1 MNTPDHPDFTALA
14 LGEHIHGTPAR
25 AVLDALRTSVSAR
38 QEAEQIRDTAAR
50 LSFVLKGQPPQ
61 RLDSK
66 RRNAILNADIAAVR
80 ARFAAEDR
88 EEEETETAPPVVRR
102 PQRQWLYPAAAAA
115 AVVAAAVVVLRLL
128 PGSGPAIA
136 PQQPKA
142 GLAQQNGDEDPGGR
156 VFMSSADP
164 AATRAPARG
173 TPAIAIAVKP
183 QAVAPP
189 SPGSPGPAPQPPTPA
204 ELVKQ
209 LPPAEV
215 APAVETPLTKPPY
228 RHDPKDWAG
237 PPRVKSK

>member
-61 RLDSK
+61 RLDSR

-80 ARFAAEDR
+80 ARFAAEER
-88 EEEETETAPPVVRR
+88 EEEENEVAPPALRR
-102 PQRQWLYPAAAAA
+102 PQRQWIYPVVAAA

-128 PGSGPAIA
+128 PGSGPSVA
-136 PQQPKA
+136 PQPKA
-142 GLAQQNGDEDPGGR
+142 GVAQQNGDEDPGGR
-156 VFMSSADP
+156 IMVTPGDSASP
-164 AATRAPARG
+164 RSPVRG
-173 TPAIAIAVKP
+173 TPAIAITVKQEP
-183 QAVAPP
+183 VAPP
-189 SPGSPGPAPQPPTPA
+189 SPASPVPAPQPSTPA

-228 RHDPKDWAG
+228 RHDPNDWAG